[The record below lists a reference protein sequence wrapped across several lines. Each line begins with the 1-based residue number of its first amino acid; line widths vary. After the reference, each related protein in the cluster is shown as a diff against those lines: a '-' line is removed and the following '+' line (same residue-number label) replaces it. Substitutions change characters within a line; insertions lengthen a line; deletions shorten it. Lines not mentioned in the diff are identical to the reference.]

1 MEAWQAWNGIL
12 PCKKLRNEAGR
23 FRMRLYVRMTG
34 ARTEQKV
41 CVTVNVGKTSQ
52 QQKVAIALES

>member
-1 MEAWQAWNGIL
+1 MEAWQAWNCIL

-34 ARTEQKV
+34 ARTEQKKV
-41 CVTVNVGKTSQ
+41 CVNVGKTSQ